1 MCGGDMS
8 ILGALDF
15 ACLCCVCA
23 GVCAAVAMRPES
35 ARERRANVRAF
46 TVNMCMGDFVEACYP
61 YMVRDWWVRVGA
73 MSGAATAGV
82 FILTAS
88 ARSSA
93 YLPLPLAIA
102 AADATIPFAAA
113 CCTAFALPFTTTLLR
128 RRNIES
134 ND

>member
-46 TVNMCMGDFVEACYP
+46 TVNMCMGDFVE
-61 YMVRDWWVRVGA
+61 V
-73 MSGAATAGV
+73 SGKPSPRP
-82 FILTAS
+82 LTS
-88 ARSSA
+88 CVMPISPHTIA
-93 YLPLPLAIA
+93 YVSPSPSIG
-102 AADATIPFAAA
+102 
-113 CCTAFALPFTTTLLR
+113 TTLVHICVANCFPPR
-128 RRNIES
+128 TR
-134 ND
+134 